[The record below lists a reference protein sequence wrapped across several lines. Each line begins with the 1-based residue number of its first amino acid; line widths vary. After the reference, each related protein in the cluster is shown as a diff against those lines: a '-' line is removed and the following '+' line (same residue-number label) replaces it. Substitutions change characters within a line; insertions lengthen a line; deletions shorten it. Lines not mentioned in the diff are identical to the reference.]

1 MRRTTLLTAA
11 QQGKILVAYSRG
23 VGMRELARKHGV
35 FVRDVSAIV
44 GPLKREGGSCCAP
57 QYPATQTGGVKQRYF
72 IGGIIKHAAE
82 IWNVAPADIVGKRR
96 LARFCAVRGA
106 VVIIA
111 RELTELSTPQIGVVL
126 GGRDH
131 STVINAARSA
141 AQLAQSDPI
150 YALNLATLRARTM
163 DRPGD
168 AAQLA
173 EERKREIA
181 RQETERAE
189 REAAIIAERAARREW
204 LKAANGC
211 KIRAAA
217 LRKRHA
223 RVAAV
228 QSDTKAKN
236 AFLTTDSPDDAHEF
250 HAAMAEGSAKLLAKL
265 LEARA
270 A

>member
-1 MRRTTLLTAA
+1 MSIEQEIRDAHKTGASIYSLSRQYCLTRNRV
-11 QQGKILVAYSRG
+11 QHIVSGSTCPFRQP
-23 VGMRELARKHGV
+23 RKPGDMPPPPPIV
-35 FVRDVSAIV
+35 VR
-44 GPLKREGGSCCAP
+44 P
-57 QYPATQTGGVKQRYF
+57 RYF
-72 IGGIIKHAAE
+72 IGAIIHHAAD
-82 IWNVAPADIVGKRR
+82 IWNVTPAEIAGRSR
-96 LARFCAVRGA
+96 FARINAIRGA
-106 VVIIA
+106 VITIA

-131 STVINAARSA
+131 STVINAAQRA
-141 AQLAQSDPI
+141 EQLAQTDPI
-150 YALNLATLRARTM
+150 YALNLATLRAQAM
-163 DRPGD
+163 DQPGN

-181 RQETERAE
+181 RQEAEREE

-211 KIRAAA
+211 KIKAAA
-217 LRKRHA
+217 LRRRHA

-228 QSDTKAKN
+228 QSNTKPKN
-236 AFLTTDSPDDAHEF
+236 AFLTFGNPDDGHEF
-250 HAAMAEGSAKLLAKL
+250 HASMAEGSAKLLAKL